1 MTKNVELREEKTK
14 KNHGVCHFLST
25 YLTNILNNALFCVTT
40 PHSRTTP
47 KFHKIVKKCIAMQA
61 LGLASRLIP
70 LFIHPVF
77 GSWRSECG
85 AEIAGSGRAW
95 FRRTSDLEEN
105 EAVADR
111 YF

>member
-1 MTKNVELREEKTK
+1 MWSFEKRKQRNTTAY
-14 KNHGVCHFLST
+14 VTSYLPST

-95 FRRTSDLEEN
+95 FRGTSDLEEN